1 MKIHLIE
8 DLDTYREAFDFQQSI
23 FEKSKSWPRE
33 ESYSLI
39 DQIRRSSRSV
49 GASLSEAWAK
59 REYPAHFHSKLT
71 DSDSELLETGHWLRT
86 ARSCGYL
93 SDEDFQKLK
102 EQRDTLGRR
111 IGKMI
116 QTSNNFCS
124 PRKK

>member
-1 MKIHLIE
+1 MKIHVIE
-8 DLDTYREAFDFQQSI
+8 DLDTYQRAFDFQQKI
-23 FEKSKSWPRE
+23 FEASKTWPRE
-33 ESYSLI
+33 ENYSLI

-71 DSDSELLETGHWLRT
+71 DSDSELSETGHWLRT

-93 SDEDFQKLK
+93 SEEDFQTLTEEK
-102 EQRDTLGRR
+102 ETVGRK

-116 QTSNNFCS
+116 QTSDNFCI
-124 PRKK
+124 PRKT